1 MFRRGELLGRFTAR
15 KLFGQLDK
23 RYDQEYWGRLERNW
37 KQQKGKQP
45 RERKVMETIEEEE
58 EIKQRNSGLREWT
71 EEDDEMGNM
80 VDSYYKL

>member
-1 MFRRGELLGRFTAR
+1 
-15 KLFGQLDK
+15 
-23 RYDQEYWGRLERNW
+23 
-37 KQQKGKQP
+37 
-45 RERKVMETIEEEE
+45 METIEEEE